1 MTFKMIVILLIF
13 PDLSQFSS
21 VKEKERKKNEKKE
34 KKYDVK
40 LFLYCT
46 FGKKRGDGHHK
57 GKNAN
62 VLLSIY
68 IYIFGFLMFCAI
80 YLSYFRANVLHGL

>member
-34 KKYDVK
+34 KK
-40 LFLYCT
+40 
-46 FGKKRGDGHHK
+46 
-57 GKNAN
+57 
-62 VLLSIY
+62 I
-68 IYIFGFLMFCAI
+68 
-80 YLSYFRANVLHGL
+80 